1 MPDQSQNERI
11 RSQRRLII
19 EMIEAS
25 MQLAMEKGPHS
36 LTPGCSCI
44 ACINKRKRKLYGPPK
59 PWRYY
64 L

>member
-1 MPDQSQNERI
+1 MDKDKKTYI
-11 RSQRRLII
+11 RARRKLIV

-25 MQLAMEKGPHS
+25 MKLAAEKGEHP

-44 ACINKRKRKLYGPPK
+44 ACVTQRKRILQGPPK
-59 PWRYY
+59 PWRYR

>member
-1 MPDQSQNERI
+1 MPDQFQKKRI
-11 RSQRRLII
+11 LHQRRLIT

-25 MQLAMEKGPHS
+25 MRLAMEKGPHP

-44 ACINKRKRKLYGPPK
+44 ACVNKRKRKLDGPPK
-59 PWRYY
+59 PWRYS